1 MNFVK
6 RQACHIVRTSIARQ
20 LPAPMTNYLEL
31 LSHSKSTKN
40 NKLSIVLPRVGRKAA
55 QNGFY
60 YQGAMIY
67 NSLTRDVGMQ
77 ENENLFLKRLR
88 NFKFQNIL
96 PSYASL
102 IKILISA

>member
-1 MNFVK
+1 
-6 RQACHIVRTSIARQ
+6 
-20 LPAPMTNYLEL
+20 MTNYLEL

-40 NKLSIVLPRVGRKAA
+40 NKLSIVL
-55 QNGFY
+55 QL
-60 YQGAMIY
+60 IY
-67 NSLTRDVGMQ
+67 NSLTRDIGMQ

-102 IKILISA
+102 IKILISAWFV

>member
-40 NKLSIVLPRVGRKAA
+40 NKLSIVL
-55 QNGFY
+55 QL
-60 YQGAMIY
+60 IY
-67 NSLTRDVGMQ
+67 NSLTRDIGMQ